1 MIILIPARR
10 DSKGLPFKNRKLFNC
25 TISKIPQEFREK
37 VYVYTDDEVLEG
49 WSRENNLNYV
59 PRDLASDEQT
69 TKEMAQSF
77 VEKLKLESEDIV
89 MLYLTYPDRDWEEI
103 QRAIDTY
110 RSEAPQSLLGKK
122 AAKTHPYLCMYESES
137 GRGTQ
142 VVKHDVCRRQEYPD
156 CFEISHQVC
165 IFNSAEVDKLNNN
178 LFNENTLFFLVSGV
192 VDVDNEEDLG
202 GVKSYV
208 N

>member
-10 DSKGLPFKNRKLFNC
+10 NSKGLPFKNRKLFNC
-25 TISKIPQEFREK
+25 TVNKIPQELRGK
-37 VYVYTDDEVLEG
+37 TYVYTDDEILAG
-49 WSRENNLNYV
+49 WSKENNLNYV
-59 PRDLASDEQT
+59 PRDVVSDEQT

-77 VEKLKLESEDIV
+77 VKKLKLESEDIL
-89 MLYLTYPDRDWEEI
+89 MLYLTYPDRTWSEVE
-103 QRAIDTY
+103 RAIDTY
-110 RSEAPQSLLGKK
+110 RSESARSLLGKK
-122 AAKTHPYLCMYESES
+122 DVSTHPYLCMYEEEH

-142 VVKHDVCRRQEYPD
+142 VIKHDVCRRQEYPD

-165 IFNSAEVDKLNNN
+165 IFNSDDVDELNSN
-178 LFNENTLFFLVSGV
+178 LFNENTFFFLVSGV
-192 VDVDNEEDLG
+192 VDVDNEEDLD